1 MAKGKNIIL
10 ELEYPCPWVY
20 KVIGTDEGAMREAV
34 AEIMG
39 DCPYEVQPSRRSET
53 GKYCSLSVSLT
64 VESPAR
70 RIGLYE
76 ALKGHR
82 AVKLVL

>member
-1 MAKGKNIIL
+1 MAKGKKIIL

-20 KVIGTDEGAMREAV
+20 KVIGMDEGAMRAAV

-39 DCPYEVQPSRRSET
+39 DCPHEVQASRRSET
-53 GKYCSLSVSLT
+53 GKYCSLAVSLT
-64 VESPAR
+64 VESPAH

-76 ALKGHR
+76 ALKAHK